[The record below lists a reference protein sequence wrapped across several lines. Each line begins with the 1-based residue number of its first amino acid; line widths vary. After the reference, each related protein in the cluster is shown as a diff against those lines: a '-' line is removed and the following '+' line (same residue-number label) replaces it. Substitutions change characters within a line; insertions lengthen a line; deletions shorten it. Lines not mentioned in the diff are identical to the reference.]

1 MTTIKK
7 PLRLLI
13 FEDNDDMRESLSIM
27 FKEVDG
33 ILLTAAYPD
42 ALQVVE
48 DVKANEPDI
57 ILMDIDMPKVNG
69 MEAVWQVKK
78 QFPDIQILMLTVFDD
93 NDFVFRS
100 ICAGASGYLLKR
112 TPPEKIVEAI
122 FELASG
128 GGSLTSSI
136 ARKVLDMF
144 PRSDPS
150 HSETDTLTSREREV
164 LALLVKGHS
173 YKMAAAEL
181 NITHETIRSHIKKI
195 YQKLHVHSSAEAI
208 SIALRNRLI

>member
-1 MTTIKK
+1 
-7 PLRLLI
+7 
-13 FEDNDDMRESLSIM
+13 
-27 FKEVDG
+27 
-33 ILLTAAYPD
+33 
-42 ALQVVE
+42 
-48 DVKANEPDI
+48 
-57 ILMDIDMPKVNG
+57 MDIDLPKVNG

-78 QFPDIQILMLTVFDD
+78 QFPDVQILMLTVFDD
-93 NDFVFRS
+93 NDYVFRS
-100 ICAGASGYLLKR
+100 ICAGASGYILKR
-112 TPPEKIVEAI
+112 TPPEKIVEAV

-150 HSETDTLTSREREV
+150 HSEMDSLTSREREV

-181 NITHETIRSHIKKI
+181 KITHETIRSHVKKI
-195 YQKLHVHSSAEAI
+195 YQKLHVHSSGEAI

>member
-1 MTTIKK
+1 MGPTKQ

-27 FKEVDG
+27 FREIEG
-33 ILLTAAYPD
+33 IVLTAAYPD
-42 ALQVVE
+42 ALQVLE

-57 ILMDIDMPKVNG
+57 ILMDIDLPKVNG

-78 QFPDIQILMLTVFDD
+78 QFPDIKILMLTVFDD

-100 ICAGASGYLLKR
+100 ICAGASGYILKR
-112 TPPEKIVEAI
+112 TPPEKIVEAV

-144 PRSDPS
+144 PRADPS

-181 NITHETIRSHIKKI
+181 KITHETIRSHIKKI
-195 YQKLHVHSSAEAI
+195 YQKLHVHSSGEAI
-208 SIALRNRLI
+208 SIALRHRLI